1 MSVQALQCL
10 VSILRSLV
18 EWYTV
23 STPVVA
29 ANDSTSA
36 FDQSMRSD
44 WGTLTSVAGQDPSSE
59 AAEGDAAPAADS
71 EVPVPGEYCETPLFS
86 MPRRVCQSNRSV
98 EEQDQHP
105 DHSAVILSVAESPT
119 AMRRESA
126 LAAFK
131 SAGGG
136 ERLMSI
142 SNMVRMPASTNMAG
156 FCSYFCTCVCPIT
169 SCPEAQS

>member
-1 MSVQALQCL
+1 MRKFLLILWVSVLLTGRCPVQALQCL

-59 AAEGDAAPAADS
+59 ATEGEAAPAADS
-71 EVPVPGEYCETPLFS
+71 ELPVPGE
-86 MPRRVCQSNRSV
+86 
-98 EEQDQHP
+98 
-105 DHSAVILSVAESPT
+105 
-119 AMRRESA
+119 
-126 LAAFK
+126 
-131 SAGGG
+131 
-136 ERLMSI
+136 
-142 SNMVRMPASTNMAG
+142 
-156 FCSYFCTCVCPIT
+156 
-169 SCPEAQS
+169 